1 MDWKITPAQ
10 SLSGE
15 VTAPADKS
23 ITHRAIIFAALA
35 EGESVIENY
44 LASEDCMHTLGAFEA
59 MGVKAERTPA
69 VLKITGVGL
78 HGLKAPAHDID
89 AGNSGTTVR
98 LMSGILAA
106 QDFTTRIFG
115 DASLSRRPMQRI
127 MEPLAKMGAEITA
140 EHGHLPLEI
149 RGNPKLKPLKY
160 LSAIASAQ
168 VKSCLLLAG
177 LYADGISSFE
187 EPIKSRDHTERM
199 LKAAGVEV
207 LIEGYMVA
215 VKGPAKLAPQKLQVP
230 GDISSAAFFLVA
242 GAIAR
247 SGKLVVKNV
256 GVNPTRDGILEVLR
270 KMKAK
275 ITVLA
280 QHEVSGEPVADIA
293 VESSELSATGIGGA
307 IMPRL
312 IDEVPVLVLAATQAK
327 GTTVISGAAELRVKE
342 SDRLK
347 TIAAELNKMGAHIE
361 EQKDGLRVYGPTPL
375 HGADTESYGDH
386 RIAMTLAV
394 AGLIADGTTHI
405 RNTECVD
412 TSFPGFLTIL
422 EGLRK

>member
-1 MDWKITPAQ
+1 
-10 SLSGE
+10 
-15 VTAPADKS
+15 
-23 ITHRAIIFAALA
+23 
-35 EGESVIENY
+35 
-44 LASEDCMHTLGAFEA
+44 
-59 MGVKAERTPA
+59 
-69 VLKITGVGL
+69 
-78 HGLKAPAHDID
+78 
-89 AGNSGTTVR
+89 
-98 LMSGILAA
+98 
-106 QDFTTRIFG
+106 
-115 DASLSRRPMQRI
+115 
-127 MEPLAKMGAEITA
+127 
-140 EHGHLPLEI
+140 
-149 RGNPKLKPLKY
+149 
-160 LSAIASAQ
+160 
-168 VKSCLLLAG
+168 
-177 LYADGISSFE
+177 
-187 EPIKSRDHTERM
+187 M

-207 LIEGYMVA
+207 LIEGNMVA

-361 EQKDGLRVYGPTPL
+361 EQKDGLRIYGPTPL